1 MITYKTQEMPLPAAV
16 PIIAAGVSAAGAIGS
31 KLLGNA
37 QARKMAD
44 YEFSNN
50 LKMWNLQNA
59 YNSPSQQMK
68 RLKDAGL
75 NPNLVYGNG
84 AVGNT
89 SGGTL
94 PQYHAPTLDYN
105 STDVIQTAG
114 GTLSQFVNLEKVAME
129 KEVLAAQAES
139 IRQRT
144 ALDTLREV
152 GLREGAIKS
161 QSIIDMLKD
170 PEWGKERQQEYQQSV
185 SADWLRKIE
194 GYFREVELAKLSRR
208 DVKARESDIDI
219 KKEDLIFKQ
228 LENDLRKSGI
238 TSSDHPVFRI
248 LIRLAESFGINPIE
262 LLKTN

>member
-1 MITYKTQEMPLPAAV
+1 MITYKTQEMPVSAAV
-16 PIIAAGVSAAGAIGS
+16 PLIAAGVSAAGSIGS

-59 YNSPSQQMK
+59 YNSPAQQMQ

-84 AVGNT
+84 SVGNT
-89 SGGTL
+89 AGNL
-94 PQYHAPTLDYN
+94 PQYNAPTLDY
-105 STDVIQTAG
+105 SATDVIQSAG
-114 GTLSQFVNLEKVAME
+114 STLSQFVNLQKVAME

-152 GLREGAIKS
+152 GLREGATKS
-161 QSIIDMLKD
+161 QAVIDFLND
-170 PEWGKERQQEYQQSV
+170 PEWGNERKQEYQQSV
-185 SADWLRKIE
+185 NADWLRKIE
-194 GYFREVELAKLSRR
+194 GYFRDVELARLSRR
-208 DVKARESDIDI
+208 DVKARDVDIDI
-219 KKEDLIFKQ
+219 KKADLIFKQ

-238 TSSDHPVFRI
+238 TSSDHPIFRI

-262 LLKTN
+262 LLKTK

>member
-1 MITYKTQEMPLPAAV
+1 MSILVASGVKAAV
-16 PIIAAGVSAAGAIGS
+16 PLIASGVTAAGAIGS

-37 QARKMAD
+37 QSRKMAD

-59 YNSPSQQMK
+59 YNSPAQQMQ

-89 SGGTL
+89 AGNL
-94 PQYHAPTLDYN
+94 PQYNAPTLDY
-105 STDVIQTAG
+105 SATDVIQSAG
-114 GTLSQFVNLEKVAME
+114 GVLSQFVNLQKVAME

-144 ALDTLREV
+144 VLDTLREV
-152 GLREGAIKS
+152 GLKESATKS
-161 QSIIDMLKD
+161 KIVTDMLND
-170 PEWGKERQQEYQQSV
+170 PMWHDERKQEYQASV
-185 SADWLRKIE
+185 QADWLSKVE
-194 GYFREVELAKLSRR
+194 KYFRDAELTRLSRR
-208 DVKARESDIDI
+208 DVTARDVDIDI
-219 KKEDLIFKQ
+219 KKADLIFKE

-238 TSSDHPVFRI
+238 TSSDHPIFRI
-248 LIRLAESFGINPIE
+248 LIRLADSFGINPID
-262 LLKTN
+262 LLKSK

>member
-1 MITYKTQEMPLPAAV
+1 MPASTV
-16 PIIAAGVSAAGAIGS
+16 PIIAAGVTAAGALGS
-31 KLLGNA
+31 QLLGNA

-59 YNSPSQQMK
+59 YNSPAQQMQ
-68 RLKDAGL
+68 RLKEAGL

-89 SGGTL
+89 SGNL
-94 PQYHAPTLDYN
+94 PQYNAPTLDY
-105 STDVIQTAG
+105 SVTDVIQSAG
-114 GTLSQFVNLEKVAME
+114 STLSQFVNLEKVAME

-161 QSIIDMLKD
+161 QSVIDMLND

-185 SADWLRKIE
+185 SAEWLRKIE
-194 GYFREVELAKLSRR
+194 GYFRDVELAKLSRR
-208 DVKARESDIDI
+208 DVKAREVDIDL
-219 KKEDLIFKQ
+219 KKADLIFKE

-238 TSSDHPVFRI
+238 TSSDHPIFRI
-248 LIRLAESFGINPIE
+248 LVRLAESFGINPID
-262 LLKTN
+262 LLKSK